1 MNLKRKNVIITG
13 AASGVGKELTK
24 QMLQKGCNVAAI
36 DINEDNL
43 NKLKEEINS
52 NKLKTYVVDMGSNDS
67 IKKFREDYK
76 KDYSDVDVIVN
87 NAGIIQP
94 FVDVEHLDD
103 NTITKV
109 MNVNFFGPVNLIR
122 YFMEDLTKD
131 STEQYIVNVSSM
143 GGFFPFPG
151 QTIYG
156 ASKAALKI
164 FTEGLY
170 AELEKTNVRVMIVL
184 PGAMNT
190 NITTNSNVEMNT
202 TKDESNYKMLEA
214 DVAAAQIIDGIEKN
228 KFKLFLGSDA
238 KFLKFLYKINSK
250 WAISFINNKMS
261 NINK

>member
-1 MNLKRKNVIITG
+1 MNLKRKNVIVTG

-36 DINEDNL
+36 DINKDNL
-43 NKLKEEINS
+43 NKLKEELNS
-52 NKLKTYVVDMGSNDS
+52 NIKTYVVDMGSNDS

-164 FTEGLY
+164 FTEGMY

-184 PGAMNT
+184 PGAMDT
-190 NITTNSNVEMNT
+190 NITKNSNVEVST
-202 TKDESNYKMLEA
+202 TKEESSFKMLSA
-214 DVAAAQIIDGIEKN
+214 SDGASQIINGIKKN

-238 KFLKFLYKINSK
+238 KFLKFLYKINSI
-250 WAISFINNKMS
+250 WAIRFINKKMS
-261 NINK
+261 GINK

>member
-109 MNVNFFGPVNLIR
+109 MNVNFFGPVN
-122 YFMEDLTKD
+122 
-131 STEQYIVNVSSM
+131 
-143 GGFFPFPG
+143 
-151 QTIYG
+151 
-156 ASKAALKI
+156 
-164 FTEGLY
+164 
-170 AELEKTNVRVMIVL
+170 
-184 PGAMNT
+184 
-190 NITTNSNVEMNT
+190 
-202 TKDESNYKMLEA
+202 
-214 DVAAAQIIDGIEKN
+214 
-228 KFKLFLGSDA
+228 
-238 KFLKFLYKINSK
+238 
-250 WAISFINNKMS
+250 
-261 NINK
+261 